1 VFASDNYLREAVIRT
16 LSEQD
21 VEFDF
26 MVQLQKDPHRQPIED
41 ASIEWEESET
51 PFIPV
56 ARILIPRQ
64 KMDSAAQLAFAD
76 VISINPWHCLAE
88 HRPLGSINRNRKA
101 MYYEMAKLRQQ
112 MNGVKHY
119 EPTGDEVFE
128 AQSAT
133 AP

>member
-1 VFASDNYLREAVIRT
+1 
-16 LSEQD
+16 
-21 VEFDF
+21 

-41 ASIEWEESET
+41 ASIEWRESQT

-56 ARILIPRQ
+56 ARLFIPKQ
-64 KMDSAAQLAFAD
+64 KIDSAAQLAFAD
-76 VISINPWHCLAE
+76 VIAVNPWHSIAE

-119 EPTGDEVFE
+119 EPTGDEQF
-128 AQSAT
+128 S
-133 AP
+133 

>member
-1 VFASDNYLREAVIRT
+1 MAVCASDNCLREALIRT
-16 LSEQD
+16 LSEQN

-41 ASIEWEESET
+41 ASIKWKESKT
-51 PFIPV
+51 AV
-56 ARILIPRQ
+56 HSGRTHLYSQ
-64 KMDSAAQLAFAD
+64 MDSAAQLAFAD
-76 VISINPWHCLAE
+76 VISINPWRCIAE
-88 HRPLGSINRNRKA
+88 HRRLGGINRNRKA

-128 AQSAT
+128 PQNPT
-133 AP
+133 AG